1 MDHQSIEIKVKDTGL
16 MRAEL
21 YPEYA
26 PATVANF
33 LSLIERKFFDG
44 LIFHRVI
51 EGFMIQGGGYDAS
64 FRQKDADTVKGEFAS
79 NGFPQNTLRHTR
91 GVLSM
96 ARTQVPDSASSQF
109 FVMHEDAPHLDGM
122 YAAFGKLTDG
132 YDVLDMIA
140 GCPTGRY
147 MWFSDVPKKPVVIES
162 IRLAADATAGAD
174 AEKK

>member
-1 MDHQSIEIKVKDTGL
+1 MDHPSIEIKVKDTGL

-21 YPEYA
+21 YPEFA

-33 LSLIERKFFDG
+33 LSLVEKRFFDG

-96 ARTQVPDSASSQF
+96 ARASNPDSAGSQF
-109 FVMHEDAPHLDGM
+109 FIMHADAPYLDGN
-122 YAAFGKLTDG
+122 YAAFGEVVEGMDVVDEIAAVRTDFR
-132 YDVLDMIA
+132 DM
-140 GCPTGRY
+140 P
-147 MWFSDVPKKPVVIES
+147 
-162 IRLAADATAGAD
+162 
-174 AEKK
+174 AEPQIMKTVEIIPD